1 MGLLDNARARLAA
14 WLGAASSTGTEQ
26 GHRATPENSLKYAYR
41 VMWVDPDVRQ
51 AILDIREM
59 DRLDGRV
66 RRIHSRIARDT
77 VKGGL
82 VFTQTTPNEAL
93 RRRWNDF
100 ARRVNLG
107 NPEKLKSDARG
118 LIMEGNLPL
127 QWALDSAR
135 ASVLAGVRMPSETIL
150 PDVDASGRL
159 KDVRKAIC
167 RWTRSPVRRWPRSRS
182 GN

>member
-1 MGLLDNARARLAA
+1 MAGCGGFIRGLH
-14 WLGAASSTGTEQ
+14 GT
-26 GHRATPENSLKYAYR
+26 P
-41 VMWVDPDVRQ
+41 
-51 AILDIREM
+51 
-59 DRLDGRV
+59 
-66 RRIHSRIARDT
+66 

-159 KDVRKAIC
+159 KDVRKAYLQMDPVTGSTLATFALWQLTLA
-167 RWTRSPVRRWPRSRS
+167 RFDPDSFDDLGAMGRPFLDATRRPGASCA
-182 GN
+182 